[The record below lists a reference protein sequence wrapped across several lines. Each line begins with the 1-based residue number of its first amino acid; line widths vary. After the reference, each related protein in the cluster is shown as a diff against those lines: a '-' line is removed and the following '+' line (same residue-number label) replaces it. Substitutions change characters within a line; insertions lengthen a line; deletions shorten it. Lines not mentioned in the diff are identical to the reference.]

1 MVLPVRYQVLGPVAA
16 AMEGD
21 TVRLGG
27 PKQRLVLALLLV
39 DAGRTV
45 TDERLVSGVWG
56 DDAAPERAR
65 RSLQTAV
72 SELRRALD
80 DELVRDGGGYRLAI
94 DPETVDAH
102 RFEVLVEAARQ
113 RQTDAPDGAAALFN
127 EALALWHGEPFG
139 DLTDAPALRP
149 EAQRL
154 RELRLVALEG
164 RLGADLE
171 RGRHH
176 EVAAEVEALAR
187 DHPYRE
193 GLHGLHML
201 ALYRSGRQADA
212 LRVYERTR
220 SVLAEELGIDPSPEL
235 QSLHRAILTQDDE
248 LSPGPSPEGPGTAA
262 VSTPAGFPVVPGFE
276 LRERIREGDFGT
288 VFRAYQA
295 TVGREV
301 AVTVLHRDLV
311 GTASFVRDF
320 EHRAGRVA
328 QLDHPHVLP
337 LLDYWRD
344 PQGAYLVTPWMRR
357 GTVED
362 ALGHGAWSL
371 PATLRMLEQVGAAL
385 VSAHRHGVVHGDL
398 RTDNVLLDGE
408 GNALLSGFAMAARLR
423 DANGTPRTSQP
434 ASVSPEERRGE
445 PLTPRSDVYGLGV
458 LAIHTLSGERPPVD
472 RPAAVLDGF
481 PLPAGLLAV
490 VDGATSLDPDQRPV
504 QVEQFLRRLRQA
516 AGTDVVPLPVVDEGP
531 LPSRN
536 PYKGL
541 RAFQEADA
549 ADFFGR
555 DAAVDRLVEAV
566 RHHRL
571 VAVVGPSGS
580 GKSSVVRAG
589 LVPRLRAGALPGSHD
604 WLVTEM
610 YPGSYPFE
618 ELEAALLRVAVERPP
633 DLLGDLLADDHGMM
647 RVTKQILPDGD
658 GELLLVIDQFEELF
672 SLTTDVELRQL
683 FLAGLVALAGD
694 GRGRVRTV
702 LTMRADFFD
711 RPLEHH
717 AFGELVRGGLVP
729 LAVPSR
735 DDLALAVSRPAAAV
749 GVEYEPGLVSEM
761 VDDVADQPGGLPLLQ
776 HALTELFSHRDGH
789 TITAETYRE
798 TGGVLGALGRRAEDL
813 YRSLPEEAR
822 RVAPHVFL
830 RLVAVDEHN
839 EDARRRIRQAELTAL
854 EADSAA
860 VEEVIRQF
868 GAHRLLSFDRDPV
881 TRGPTVEVA
890 HEALFR
896 EWERLR
902 GWIEDRREDLLL
914 HRRLAVAAND
924 WERSGHS
931 DDYLL
936 VGGRL
941 DQADRWAETTQL
953 SLTGQERAYLT
964 ASRSHRDRGES
975 RRRRRRLAVLVALSA
990 VAAIALALALVAEF
1004 ARDRAEREERIA
1016 SARALAAASRT
1027 AGRDDH
1033 DLAVLLA
1040 LAAVDATRS
1049 TGEPATREAVESL
1062 HEAVTAHRVV
1072 GTIDAGGSFVELLDD
1087 GRRLFTA
1094 GRPRERPT
1102 VWDVETGEV
1111 VHTLEQHGEEPYQLA
1126 VSPDGRRAA
1135 QTYLDGHTAIWDLGT
1150 GELEH
1155 ELPASQAV
1163 QVAPSFS
1170 PDGRLLAVGDAARTD
1185 GATGQTISLWDLDRG
1200 TERSRIDYPGD
1211 LRFDSSFSP
1220 DGRVL
1225 AVADW
1230 QAALVRLYD
1239 VRTGTLVDTLG
1250 DAGDPRGVSS
1260 IAFTPD
1266 GARLAGFLLTPLE
1279 VIVWDVATGDV
1290 VRNYPLGGGAQIGE
1304 VCFSGDGS
1312 VMAATAADQLV
1323 HVWDTVSGT
1332 RRLTLPA
1339 SAQLTGAACDEDGT
1353 VLAKSDPSGT
1363 VRVWDITAAGPGEV
1377 LSTATVAPWTG
1388 RWSPDGDAFLAT
1400 HHDGT
1405 IRRYDAATGEE
1416 LARGTGLLPWPPWW
1430 FELSPDGRHVVL
1442 NADPYEGTDP
1452 AQAPV
1457 DVPLNARLV
1466 VREAGTLEVLREFDA
1481 GGWPVGFDPDGERF
1495 VAAAVNVARIVDV
1508 ATGEVVRELR
1518 PPWPEGVETEMGGPG
1533 FLPDGRVLLS
1543 QGGRREAF
1551 VFDPGT
1557 GEVTG
1562 TICKAGGNH
1571 PSALSPTGDLV
1582 ALATEFSTVQ
1592 VWDLDRALELGA
1604 GETGC
1609 AAGAAPTDAAEIA
1622 RFEANA
1628 AIGLRFSPDGTR
1640 LATAGFDGTIGVWDA
1655 RTGERIMRLT
1665 HGGVVGG
1672 ADFSPDGRHL
1682 LVTFNDRSSDL
1693 HAVRVYT
1700 LDVDELVTIA
1710 RRKVTRDLTDAE
1722 CRIHLGTPACP
1733 ALSHL

>member
-1 MVLPVRYQVLGPVAA
+1 MVLPVRYQVLGPVTAST
-16 AMEGD
+16 EGG

-45 TDERLVSGVWG
+45 TDDRLISEVWG
-56 DDAAPERAR
+56 DGVAPERAR
-65 RSLQTAV
+65 RSLQTGV

-80 DELVRDGGGYRLAI
+80 DELARDDGGYRLVI
-94 DPETVDAH
+94 DPETLDAH

-164 RLGADLE
+164 RLESDLE

-193 GLHGLHML
+193 GLHSLHML

-212 LRVYERTR
+212 LRVYERIR

-235 QSLHRAILTQDDE
+235 QLLHRAILTQDDE
-248 LSPGPSPEGPGTAA
+248 LSPRPSEGEAPIA

-276 LRERIREGDFGT
+276 MRERIRDGDFAT
-288 VFRAYQA
+288 VFRAYQ
-295 TVGREV
+295 TSVGREV
-301 AVTVLHRDLV
+301 AVTVLHRELV
-311 GTASFVRDF
+311 RTASFVRDF

-328 QLDHPHVLP
+328 QLDHPHVMP

-344 PQGAYLVTPWMRR
+344 PQGAYLVTPWIRR
-357 GTVED
+357 GTVEE
-362 ALGHGAWSL
+362 ALRHGAWSL
-371 PATLRMLEQVGAAL
+371 PAALRMLEQVGAAL

-398 RTDNVLLDGE
+398 RADNVLLDGE
-408 GNALLSGFAMAARLR
+408 DNALLSGFAMTARLR
-423 DANGTPRTSQP
+423 DANGTPRSSQP

-458 LAIHTLSGERPPVD
+458 LAVHTLSGQWPPVD
-472 RPAAVLDGF
+472 RPTTALDGV
-481 PLPAGLLAV
+481 PLPAGLVAV
-490 VDGATSLDPDQRPV
+490 LDAATSLDPGQRQV
-504 QVEQFLRRLRQA
+504 QVEQFLRQLRQE
-516 AGTDVVPLPVVDEGP
+516 AGTDVVPFAVVDEGP

-555 DAAVDRLVEAV
+555 QAAVDRLVEAV
-566 RHHRL
+566 HHHRL

-604 WLVTEM
+604 WLVAEM
-610 YPGSYPFE
+610 FPGSYPFE

-633 DLLGDLLADDHGMM
+633 DLLGDLLADDHGML
-647 RVTKQILPDGD
+647 RVTKQILPDSD
-658 GELLLVIDQFEELF
+658 SELLLVIDQFEELF

-683 FLAGLVALAGD
+683 FLAGLVALADD
-694 GRGRVRTV
+694 GRGRVRIV

-717 AFGELVRGGLVP
+717 AFGELVRAGLVP

-735 DDLALAVSRPAAAV
+735 EDLALAVSRPAAAV
-749 GVEYEPGLVSEM
+749 GVEYEPGLVSEI
-761 VDDVADQPGGLPLLQ
+761 VEDVADQPGGLPLLQ
-776 HALTELFSHRDGH
+776 HALTELFTHCDGH
-789 TITAETYRE
+789 TITAETYRK

-813 YRSLPEEAR
+813 YRSLPQKAR
-822 RVAPHVFL
+822 RVASHVFL

-839 EDARRRIRQAELTAL
+839 EDARRRVRQAELTAL
-854 EADSAA
+854 EADGAA
-860 VEEVIRQF
+860 VEEVLRQF

-902 GWIEDRREDLLL
+902 RWIEDRREDLLL
-914 HRRLAVAAND
+914 HRRLAVAATD
-924 WERSGHS
+924 WERSDRS
-931 DDYLL
+931 DDDLL

-941 DQADRWAETTQL
+941 AQADRWAETTQL

-964 ASRSHRDRGES
+964 ASRARRDRLES
-975 RRRRRRLAVLVALSA
+975 RRRRRRLAAVVALSA
-990 VAAIALALALVAEF
+990 VAAIALALALVAEI

-1016 SARALAAASRT
+1016 SARALASASRT

-1040 LAAVDATRS
+1040 LAAVDATTS
-1049 TGEPATREAVESL
+1049 TGQPATREAVESL
-1062 HEAVTAHRVV
+1062 HEAVTAHRVG

-1094 GRPRERPT
+1094 GRPLERPT
-1102 VWDVETGEV
+1102 VWDVGTGEI
-1111 VHTLEQHGEEPYQLA
+1111 VHTLEQHGREPYQLA

-1135 QTYLDGHTAIWDLGT
+1135 QTYLDGHTAVWDLGT

-1155 ELPASQAV
+1155 ELPASQVV

-1170 PDGRLLAVGDAARTD
+1170 PDGRWLAVGDAARTD
-1185 GATGQTISLWDLDRG
+1185 GATGQTISIWDLDGG

-1220 DGRVL
+1220 DGLLL

-1266 GARLAGFLLTPLE
+1266 GAQLAGFVLTPLE
-1279 VIVWDVATGDV
+1279 VIVWEVATGEV
-1290 VRNYPLGGGAQIGE
+1290 VRSYPLGGGAQIGE
-1304 VCFSGDGS
+1304 VCFSRDGS

-1323 HVWDTVSGT
+1323 HVWNTVSGS

-1339 SAQLTGAACDEDGT
+1339 SAQLTGLACDEDGT
-1353 VLAKSDPSGT
+1353 VLAKSDPSGR
-1363 VRVWDITAAGPGEV
+1363 VRIWDITAAGPGEV

-1388 RWSPDGDAFLAT
+1388 RWSLDGEAFLAT

-1405 IRRYDAATGEE
+1405 IRRYDATTGEE
-1416 LARGTGLLPWPPWW
+1416 LAREGGLLPWPPWW

-1442 NADPYEGTDP
+1442 NADPYAGTDP

-1466 VREAGTLEVLREFDA
+1466 VRDAGTLDLLREFDA
-1481 GGWPVGFDPDGERF
+1481 GGWPVGFDPAGERF
-1495 VAAAVNVARIVDV
+1495 VAATVNVAWILDV
-1508 ATGEVVRELR
+1508 ATGDVVQELR
-1518 PPWPEGVETEMGGPG
+1518 PRWPDGVEAEMGGPG
-1533 FLPDGRVLLS
+1533 FLPDGQVLLS

-1551 VFDPGT
+1551 VFDPQT

-1592 VWDLDRALELGA
+1592 VWDLERALELGS

-1609 AAGAAPTDAAEIA
+1609 EGSAAAPTDAAEIA

-1655 RTGERIMRLT
+1655 RTGERIMHLT
-1665 HGGVVGG
+1665 HDGVVGG

-1700 LDVDELVTIA
+1700 LDVDELVAIA
-1710 RRKVTRDLTDAE
+1710 RRKVTRDLTDPE
-1722 CRIHLGTPACP
+1722 CRIHLGTPTCR
-1733 ALSHL
+1733 ALSGF